1 MVPSAF
7 TVLDKFPLT
16 PNGKLD
22 RHALPVR
29 DMPLQSQVIA
39 PRDEVESMLLE
50 IWQKVLNIQSIGVQD
65 SFFDLGG
72 HSLLAVRLMTEI
84 QKATGKLIPLATLF
98 QGATVEHLADV
109 LRGEA
114 LPPHQM
120 VMMIQEGDSKPPFFA
135 IATPG
140 VNPLGYVALARH
152 LDEDQPFYSIQG
164 PGRRPK
170 GRPYSSIE
178 FENLANEYIAA
189 MKTIQP
195 RGPYYFGGMCEGA
208 RIAFDMARI
217 LEARGEEV
225 ALLVIFDT
233 WVIENSQ
240 IRFLWKI
247 DYYSGRFKDFW
258 RMALPDK
265 RKTIL
270 KWLRDRV
277 HHRISGN
284 NGSRSEWPAAYWPGP
299 SFVSPKFGGKITILK
314 RPKQPY
320 YYVNDPH
327 MGWGA
332 RTTGEV
338 ELQLIEVKT
347 RKHAL
352 LLREPLVSQL
362 AEKLADSLRRARTRE
377 SEQLVATAAHR

>member
-7 TVLDKFPLT
+7 TALETFPLT

-22 RHALPVR
+22 RRALPVP
-29 DMPLQSQVIA
+29 DMPLQNQAIA
-39 PRDEVESMLLE
+39 PRDEVESILIE

-65 SFFDLGG
+65 NFFDIGG

-109 LRGEA
+109 LRGES

-120 VMMIQEGDSKPPFFA
+120 VMMIQEGDSQPPFFA
-135 IATPG
+135 VATPG

-152 LDEDQPFYSIQG
+152 LNEDQPFYSVQG

-178 FENLANEYIAA
+178 FENLANEYIFA
-189 MKTIQP
+189 MKTVQP

-225 ALLVIFDT
+225 ALLAIFDT

-258 RMALPDK
+258 GMALSDK
-265 RKTIL
+265 RKTVL

-277 HHRISGN
+277 NHRISGN

-320 YYVNDPH
+320 YYVNDPL

-332 RTTGEV
+332 RTTGGVEV
-338 ELQLIEVKT
+338 QLIEVKT
-347 RKHAL
+347 SKHIL

-362 AEKLADSLRRARTRE
+362 AEKLADSLRRARTRD

>member
-1 MVPSAF
+1 
-7 TVLDKFPLT
+7 
-16 PNGKLD
+16 
-22 RHALPVR
+22 
-29 DMPLQSQVIA
+29 
-39 PRDEVESMLLE
+39 
-50 IWQKVLNIQSIGVQD
+50 
-65 SFFDLGG
+65 
-72 HSLLAVRLMTEI
+72 
-84 QKATGKLIPLATLF
+84 
-98 QGATVEHLADV
+98 
-109 LRGEA
+109 
-114 LPPHQM
+114 M

-135 IATPG
+135 VATPG

-152 LDEDQPFYSIQG
+152 LDEDQPFYSVQG

-178 FENLANEYIAA
+178 FENLANEYIEA
-189 MKTIQP
+189 MKTVQP

-217 LEARGEEV
+217 LEARDEEV
-225 ALLVIFDT
+225 ALLAIFDT

-277 HHRISGN
+277 NHRISGN

-347 RKHAL
+347 RKHIL

-362 AEKLADSLRRARTRE
+362 AEKLADSLRRART